1 MERLIPLLGLAV
13 FVGIAWLL
21 SENRKAFPTR
31 IILWGMGLQ
40 IIFAILILG
49 IPALGVPGVFA
60 FVFEFLNTSISKL
73 LSFSDMGA
81 KFLFADLMDYK
92 HGYVFAFRA
101 LPTILFFSALVSILY
116 YLGILQKLVS
126 IMARVMQ
133 KTMGT
138 SGAESLSA
146 SANIFVGQ
154 TEAPL
159 MVKPFVKTITR
170 SEIMTVMTA
179 GMATIA
185 GGVMA
190 AFVGLLQD
198 AVPDIGGHLVTAS
211 VMSAPAAIAI
221 AKIMVPEEEVPKT
234 MGTSTLDVKVEET
247 NIVEA
252 AAKGTSEGLGLA
264 LNVGAMLIVFIALI
278 AMVNFGF
285 SHVGTWF
292 GMDAGALTLESI
304 LGFCFKPIAWL
315 MGVDTQDITRVGAWL
330 GEKVVIN
337 EFVAY
342 VHLGEAKELLTERSL
357 IITSYALC
365 GFANFSSIG
374 IQLGGIGA
382 MAPNQRPVL
391 AKLGFKAMIAG
402 NLAAFMTASVVAL
415 LI

>member
-1 MERLIPLLGLAV
+1 MNRFIPLLGIFV
-13 FVGIAWLL
+13 FIGIAWIL
-21 SENRKAFPTR
+21 SENRKVFPKR
-31 IILWGMGLQ
+31 VVLWGLGLQ
-40 IIFAILILG
+40 FLFAFLILG
-49 IPALGVPGVFA
+49 VPSLGIPGVFS
-60 FVFEFLNTSISKL
+60 FVFEFLNSAISKL
-73 LSFSDMGA
+73 LSFSDQGA
-81 KFLFADLMDYK
+81 YFLFADLMDSK
-92 HGYVFAFRA
+92 NGYVFAFRA
-101 LPTILFFSALVSILY
+101 LPTILFFSSLVSVLY
-116 YLGILQKLVS
+116 YLGVLQKIVGV
-126 IMARVMQ
+126 MAKVMQ

-159 MVKPFVKTITR
+159 MVRPFIANMTR

-198 AVPDIGGHLVTAS
+198 AVPNIGGHLVTAS
-211 VMSAPAAIAI
+211 VMSAPAALAI
-221 AKIMVPEEEVPKT
+221 AKIMVPETGVPET
-234 MGTSTLDVKVEET
+234 MGTGTLHVKVEES

-252 AAKGTSEGLGLA
+252 TAKGATEGLSLA

-278 AMVNFGF
+278 SMFNFGF
-285 SHVGTWF
+285 SYLGGWIGMEPGT
-292 GMDAGALTLESI
+292 LTMQSI
-304 LGFCFKPIAWL
+304 LGFLFKPIAWL
-315 MGVDTQDITRVGAWL
+315 MGIDVADITRVGSWL
-330 GEKVVIN
+330 GEKVVLN

-342 VHLGEAKELLTERSL
+342 IHLAEAKAILTERSL

-382 MAPNQRPVL
+382 MAPNQRPIL
-391 AKLGFKAMIAG
+391 AKLGIKAMIAG
-402 NLAAFMTASVVAL
+402 NLAAFMTAAVVAL